1 MPLWEKSKGRRKRE
15 RKKERKRNNAVNS
28 GHYIRTA
35 ALLQSIRAA
44 HAHAWTNIFK
54 IYLLNF
60 SKVSENP
67 IFILKL
73 LIGRKLSLIT
83 IFKI

>member
-1 MPLWEKSKGRRKRE
+1 MEKSKGRRKR
-15 RKKERKRNNAVNS
+15 ERKRNNAVNS

-54 IYLLNF
+54 KYLLNF
-60 SKVSENP
+60 SKVLEKP